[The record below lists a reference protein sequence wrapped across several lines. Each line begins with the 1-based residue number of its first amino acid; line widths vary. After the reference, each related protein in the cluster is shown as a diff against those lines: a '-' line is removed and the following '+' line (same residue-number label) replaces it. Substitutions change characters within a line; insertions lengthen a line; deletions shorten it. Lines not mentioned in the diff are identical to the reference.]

1 MSQINI
7 TLEFNGLVE
16 LFTKDRNEAMACLLK
31 KALDA
36 VLIAESEEQIG
47 AARYERSENR
57 RDYRN
62 GTRER
67 PLVTRIG
74 SITLKVPRHREVPF
88 ATMLFDNYQ
97 RSEAALIATMIEMV
111 VQGVSTRKIARVVE
125 ELCGTSFSK
134 STVSELC
141 KQLDEFVNEFKNRY
155 LGDIYPFVI
164 VDAKYLRV
172 RENHRIVTKAF
183 MVAMGIT
190 KDGRREIIGFDTYDN
205 ETKETWTRFLL
216 SLKNRGLENIS
227 IITSDSHSG
236 LIAALKEVYPEAAWQ
251 RCQYHFQKNILKET
265 PKKFQAGLQ
274 TELREM
280 FTAKTIEEARKLRD
294 EIYSDYRDVAP
305 EAMEIL
311 DEGFEDTMTVMMLPE
326 QMRPPLRTTNYLERE
341 NGELERRYAV
351 IRIFPNVES
360 INRLMG
366 AVLIERH
373 DILSMRR
380 PLFSETRCIEA
391 LKKARP
397 KPVHDPNPVTT
408 QHACISCLQPNA
420 GV

>member
-7 TLEFNGLVE
+7 TLEFNELVE

-111 VQGVSTRKIARVVE
+111 VQGVSTRKIARVAE

-141 KQLDEFVNEFKNRY
+141 KQLDEFVNEF
-155 LGDIYPFVI
+155 
-164 VDAKYLRV
+164 
-172 RENHRIVTKAF
+172 
-183 MVAMGIT
+183 
-190 KDGRREIIGFDTYDN
+190 GRHIPVCYRRCEIPEG
-205 ETKETWTRFLL
+205 KR
-216 SLKNRGLENIS
+216 KP
-227 IITSDSHSG
+227 SHS
-236 LIAALKEVYPEAAWQ
+236 
-251 RCQYHFQKNILKET
+251 N
-265 PKKFQAGLQ
+265 
-274 TELREM
+274 
-280 FTAKTIEEARKLRD
+280 
-294 EIYSDYRDVAP
+294 
-305 EAMEIL
+305 
-311 DEGFEDTMTVMMLPE
+311 
-326 QMRPPLRTTNYLERE
+326 
-341 NGELERRYAV
+341 
-351 IRIFPNVES
+351 
-360 INRLMG
+360 
-366 AVLIERH
+366 
-373 DILSMRR
+373 
-380 PLFSETRCIEA
+380 
-391 LKKARP
+391 
-397 KPVHDPNPVTT
+397 
-408 QHACISCLQPNA
+408 
-420 GV
+420 

>member
-1 MSQINI
+1 M
-7 TLEFNGLVE
+7 
-16 LFTKDRNEAMACLLK
+16 
-31 KALDA
+31 
-36 VLIAESEEQIG
+36 
-47 AARYERSENR
+47 
-57 RDYRN
+57 
-62 GTRER
+62 
-67 PLVTRIG
+67 
-74 SITLKVPRHREVPF
+74 
-88 ATMLFDNYQ
+88 
-97 RSEAALIATMIEMV
+97 
-111 VQGVSTRKIARVVE
+111 
-125 ELCGTSFSK
+125 
-134 STVSELC
+134 
-141 KQLDEFVNEFKNRY
+141 DEFVNEFKNRY

-397 KPVHDPNPVTT
+397 KLLEIA
-408 QHACISCLQPNA
+408 QEQIKLIKAA
-420 GV
+420 

>member
-7 TLEFNGLVE
+7 TLEFNELVE

-190 KDGRREIIGFDTYDN
+190 KDGRREIIG
-205 ETKETWTRFLL
+205 
-216 SLKNRGLENIS
+216 
-227 IITSDSHSG
+227 
-236 LIAALKEVYPEAAWQ
+236 V
-251 RCQYHFQKNILKET
+251 
-265 PKKFQAGLQ
+265 
-274 TELREM
+274 
-280 FTAKTIEEARKLRD
+280 
-294 EIYSDYRDVAP
+294 
-305 EAMEIL
+305 
-311 DEGFEDTMTVMMLPE
+311 
-326 QMRPPLRTTNYLERE
+326 
-341 NGELERRYAV
+341 
-351 IRIFPNVES
+351 
-360 INRLMG
+360 
-366 AVLIERH
+366 
-373 DILSMRR
+373 
-380 PLFSETRCIEA
+380 
-391 LKKARP
+391 
-397 KPVHDPNPVTT
+397 
-408 QHACISCLQPNA
+408 
-420 GV
+420 